1 MYIYICTQKA
11 SERER
16 ERERETSF
24 CVYLCVLSVTVFEA
38 SVFAMH
44 DSMHIQT
51 CMHTYMDTCIL
62 VIDGRTMQHCRKKAT
77 YIQEI
82 LTGMRHGQ
90 NNGGQMSVPIHIYIY
105 IYMYIYTHTLHIYI
119 YIYICMYVYMHK
131 YIHAL

>member
-1 MYIYICTQKA
+1 MYIYIHTQKA

-62 VIDGRTMQHCRKKAT
+62 VIDGRTMQHCRKKAM

-82 LTGMRHGQ
+82 LTGMRHGK
-90 NNGGQMSVPIHIYIY
+90 ITADRCLCLYIYIY
-105 IYMYIYTHTLHIYI
+105 ICIDIYIYTHTLHIYI
-119 YIYICMYVYMHK
+119 YIYIHMYVC
-131 YIHAL
+131 IHA

>member
-1 MYIYICTQKA
+1 MYIYIHRKRA
-11 SERER
+11 REK

-82 LTGMRHGQ
+82 LTGMRHGKITADRCLCLYTY
-90 NNGGQMSVPIHIYIY
+90 NIYIY
-105 IYMYIYTHTLHIYI
+105 PHITYI
-119 YIYICMYVYMHK
+119 YIHMYVC
-131 YIHAL
+131 IHA